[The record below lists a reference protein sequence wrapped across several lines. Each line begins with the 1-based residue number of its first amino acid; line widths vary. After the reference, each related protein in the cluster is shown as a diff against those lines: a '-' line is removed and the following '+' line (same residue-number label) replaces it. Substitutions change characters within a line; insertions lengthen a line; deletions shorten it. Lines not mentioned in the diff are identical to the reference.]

1 MNILIHNLPKDVNV
15 IYINKL
21 KNKKNKKKT
30 TTKTYLNW
38 I

>member
-21 KNKKNKKKT
+21 KNKKKT
-30 TTKTYLNW
+30 TTKHF
-38 I
+38 